1 MSSAASSALTGI
13 KAIESLTREDR
24 GRILSALIARL
35 RNFSLAEEALQDATL
50 SAVSHWGRS
59 GVPSNPQGWLLQVA
73 LRKAID
79 RMRQDKSLQ
88 RVASDFSVFNGG
100 ESAEADD
107 DTFPDE
113 RLRLIFT
120 CCHPAI
126 ETKSRIALTL
136 RTVGGLSTAEI
147 AHAFLD
153 QEATMGQR
161 LSRAKA
167 KIAAASIP
175 YVVPEPEDWP
185 ERLNAV
191 LSVIYLIFNAG
202 YSVGPT
208 AGRDLAEEAIWLA
221 RTLDTLCPADPEIEG
236 LLALLLF
243 TNARRKARLD
253 ADGVTVALMQQDRT
267 LWDQHAIDEGTALT
281 ERALSRGKPGA
292 YQIKAAIAA
301 CHCEGDAPDWP
312 QIALL
317 YDALLTYEATDV
329 VRLNRAVA
337 AAEAGALDFA
347 LAELARLEP
356 TLSSY
361 QPFYAAQAE
370 LLARYGQT
378 EAAMHAYDRAI
389 TLASS
394 PADATL
400 LARRRN
406 ALGP

>member
-1 MSSAASSALTGI
+1 M
-13 KAIESLTREDR
+13 
-24 GRILSALIARL
+24 
-35 RNFSLAEEALQDATL
+35 
-50 SAVSHWGRS
+50 
-59 GVPSNPQGWLLQVA
+59 
-73 LRKAID
+73 
-79 RMRQDKSLQ
+79 
-88 RVASDFSVFNGG
+88 SVFAGH
-100 ESAEADD
+100 EADD
-107 DTFPDE
+107 ADEDTIPDE

-126 ETKSRIALTL
+126 EPKSRIALTL

-167 KIAAASIP
+167 KIAAARIP

-191 LSVIYLIFNAG
+191 LSVIYLIFNAD
-202 YSVGPT
+202 YTAGPN

-221 RTLDTLCPADPEIEG
+221 RTLDRLCPADSEIEG

-243 TNARRKARLD
+243 THARRKARLD
-253 ADGVTVALMQQDRT
+253 ADGVTIALLNQDRN
-267 LWDQHAIDEGTALT
+267 LWDRSAIDEGTALT

-317 YDALLTYEATDV
+317 YDALLTHEATDV
-329 VRLNRAVA
+329 VLLNRAVA

-347 LAELARLEP
+347 LKELQRLEP
-356 TLSSY
+356 TLSTY
-361 QPFYAAQAE
+361 QPFHAAQAE
-370 LLARYGQT
+370 LLARSGQI
-378 EAAMHAYDRAI
+378 EAAKHAYDKAI
-389 TLASS
+389 ALANS
-394 PADATL
+394 PADAL
-400 LARRRN
+400 FLNRRRS
-406 ALGP
+406 ALGA